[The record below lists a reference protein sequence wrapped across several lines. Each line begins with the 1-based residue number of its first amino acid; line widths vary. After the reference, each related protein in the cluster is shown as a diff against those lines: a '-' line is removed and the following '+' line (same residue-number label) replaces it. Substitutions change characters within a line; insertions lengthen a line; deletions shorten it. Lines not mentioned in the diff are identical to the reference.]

1 MEIDKTIDI
10 VRLIRLQQRVR
21 ILEKMFF
28 SSDQRALTKLNKVF
42 FIDPDTSGDSSSS
55 SENEL
60 ETKRQDEH
68 QRVRTKSENFGLRT

>member
-1 MEIDKTIDI
+1 
-10 VRLIRLQQRVR
+10 
-21 ILEKMFF
+21 MFF

-68 QRVRTKSENFGLRT
+68 